1 MGSTKPYARI
11 QGRRGGYTVTPE
23 RDEDEWILEEQ
34 SGGEM
39 LTKALNLREHE
50 EKGHRRRAGNFQK
63 GQSRFHL
70 IQMTYIVKRSH
81 LITPPWICF

>member
-34 SGGEM
+34 SGGGM
-39 LTKALNLREHE
+39 LTKALTLAESM
-50 EKGHRRRAGNFQK
+50 KRRDTEGEQVIFKKDSPGSILFR
-63 GQSRFHL
+63 
-70 IQMTYIVKRSH
+70 
-81 LITPPWICF
+81 

>member
-11 QGRRGGYTVTPE
+11 QGRGGYTVTPK

-39 LTKALNLREHE
+39 LTKALNLAENM
-50 EKGHRRRAGNFQK
+50 KRRDAEGEQVIFKKDSPGSILFR
-63 GQSRFHL
+63 
-70 IQMTYIVKRSH
+70 
-81 LITPPWICF
+81 